1 MNDTQYRDYCL
12 RLLNNFSALL
22 DKEATVSSTD
32 DPIRELAQQ
41 FGSLAEGDR
50 LHDDGPE
57 LLSRLFSSCPM
68 LAPRVPRDLLWFF
81 GGECLHFMP
90 DDELAMFQL
99 LDDMRLEAA
108 SAGEQLDYQEAKAKL
123 LKLQ

>member
-1 MNDTQYRDYCL
+1 MNDTQYREYCL
-12 RLLNNFSALL
+12 RLLANLSELL
-22 DKEATVSSTD
+22 DKEASVSSAE
-32 DPIRELAQQ
+32 DPLRELAQQ
-41 FGSLAEGDR
+41 FNALADGER

-57 LLSRLFSSCPM
+57 LVSRLFSSCPM

-90 DDELAMFQL
+90 DEELAMFQL

-108 SAGEQLDYQEAKAKL
+108 SAGEQMDYQEAKANL